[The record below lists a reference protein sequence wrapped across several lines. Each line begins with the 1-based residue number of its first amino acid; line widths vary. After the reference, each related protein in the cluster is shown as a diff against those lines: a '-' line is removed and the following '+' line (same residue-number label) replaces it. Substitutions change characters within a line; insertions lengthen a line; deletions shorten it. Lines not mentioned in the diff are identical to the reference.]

1 MKVLEYLPRRYNE
14 GIRILT
20 LGKLESAYDRLTSH
34 IEEGQ
39 RVLDLGC
46 GTGALTL
53 RAAMKGAKVKG
64 IDINPQMLDI
74 ARGKIVEAN
83 LASKVEV
90 CEMGVGELGAE
101 RRESYDVVM
110 GGLCFSE
117 LTEDELSYALR
128 QVKEILKPA
137 GLLLIADEVRPKSI
151 SKLMLNWLIRLPLV
165 VFTYL
170 ITQATTKPVMDL
182 PEKIQGAGLV
192 IESAKLS
199 KMESFIELVA
209 RKPKGG

>member
-110 GGLCFSE
+110 GGLCLSE
-117 LTEDELSYALR
+117 LTEDELTYALR

>member
-1 MKVLEYLPRRYNE
+1 MKLLEGAPSRYDR
-14 GIRILT
+14 GIHILT
-20 LGKLESAYDRLTSH
+20 LGRLERVYDRLTSH
-34 IEEGQ
+34 IEGGQ

-53 RAAMKGAKVKG
+53 RAALKGAQVKG

-74 ARGKIVEAN
+74 AWGRIVEAD

-90 CEMGVGELGAE
+90 CEMGVAELGGE
-101 RRESYDVVM
+101 RRGSYDVVM
-110 GGLCFSE
+110 GGLCLSE
-117 LTEDELSYALR
+117 LTGDELTYALR

-151 SKLMLNWLIRLPLV
+151 SKLMFNWLIRLPLV

-170 ITQATTKPVMDL
+170 ITQAATKPVMDL

-192 IESAKLS
+192 IESVRLS
-199 KMESFIELVA
+199 SMEDFIELVA
-209 RKPKGG
+209 MKPKGG